1 VNPAGGMLGGAAMQV
16 NAKNL
21 KRLTGWKEEQPHSG
35 VVRGWTVRKVN
46 SKQKNR
52 EEANVKFSNKQLD
65 PTR

>member
-1 VNPAGGMLGGAAMQV
+1 MLGGAAKQV
-16 NAKNL
+16 NAK
-21 KRLTGWKEEQPHSG
+21 KKKDDRWKEEQPHSG

-46 SKQKNR
+46 SNQKNR